1 MKKNLDR
8 NAIQEVLEN
17 LETRLEAYLVE
28 WRRELSIREWPEADI
43 DCRQNAKRKSH
54 GGRPCSTQS
63 ERK

>member
-8 NAIQEVLEN
+8 NAIQEVLGN
-17 LETRLEAYLVE
+17 LEARLEAYLVE
-28 WRRELSIREWPEADI
+28 WRRELSIREWPEADK
-43 DCRQNAKRKSH
+43 DCRQNADRKSH